1 MPDLGSS
8 LHLNML
14 RRYKVGQSLPL
25 RVIAAIRREL
35 HSKDMYGLHWGDPDT
50 LEPLKFI
57 RDRYLLPYV
66 RSDHHVIEIGPGGG
80 RWTRYLLGF
89 EKLYVVD
96 YHAQL
101 LDELRRNF
109 DAKHIVFVK
118 NNGADFPGVEEN
130 SIDYLFSFG
139 TFVHLDVDLI
149 QGYLRTMHPLLRQGS
164 NVVLQYSDQ
173 TKVMAKL
180 NAGFSDN
187 TPERMRQ
194 MVTSAGYT
202 ILEEDLTTLWHSSV
216 IRFTPC
222 TARRRGVEAVRPD
235 GEDSQPSA

>member
-57 RDRYLLPYV
+57 RDRYVLPYV
-66 RSDHHVIEIGPGGG
+66 RSNQCAREIGPGGG

-96 YHAQL
+96 CHAQVL
-101 LDELRRNF
+101 EELGRNF

-118 NNGADFPGVEEN
+118 NNGADFPGVEER

-139 TFVHLDVDLI
+139 TLVHLDVDLI
-149 QGYLRTMHPLLRQGS
+149 RGYLRTMHPLLKEGS
-164 NVVLQYSDQ
+164 NVVLQYSDK
-173 TKVMAKL
+173 TKIMARI

-187 TPERMRQ
+187 APELMRQ

-216 IRFTPC
+216 IRFTPG
-222 TARRRGVEAVRPD
+222 R
-235 GEDSQPSA
+235 

>member
-14 RRYKVGQSLPL
+14 WRYRLGQSLPL
-25 RVIAAIRREL
+25 RVLAAIRREL
-35 HSKDMYGLHWGDPDT
+35 RSRDLYGLHWGDPDT

-57 RDRYLLPYV
+57 RDRYVLPYV
-66 RSDHHVIEIGPGGG
+66 RPDRRALEIGPGGG

-89 EKLYVVD
+89 EKLTVVD

-101 LDELRRNF
+101 LDELRRGF
-109 DAKHIVFVK
+109 TAKHMVFVK
-118 NNGADFPGVEEN
+118 NNGSDFPGVEEG

-149 QGYLRTMHPLLRQGS
+149 HAYLANMRPLLKPGS

-173 TKVMAKL
+173 TKVMAQL
-180 NAGFSDN
+180 NAGFSHN
-187 TPERMRQ
+187 TPERMRE
-194 MVTSAGYT
+194 MVTRAGYA

-216 IRFTPC
+216 VRFTP
-222 TARRRGVEAVRPD
+222 AR
-235 GEDSQPSA
+235 

>member
-1 MPDLGSS
+1 MPDLSSS

-14 RRYKVGQSLPL
+14 RKYKLGQSLPL
-25 RVIAAIRREL
+25 RVLAAIRREL
-35 HSKDMYGLHWGDPDT
+35 RSRDLYGLHWGDPDT

-57 RDRYLLPYV
+57 RDRYVLPYLKP
-66 RSDHHVIEIGPGGG
+66 DQNALEIGPGGG

-101 LDELRRNF
+101 LDELRRSF
-109 DAKHIVFVK
+109 TAKHIVFVE
-118 NNGADFPGVEEN
+118 NNGSDFPGVAEN

-149 QGYLRTMHPLLRQGS
+149 QSYLGNMHPLLREGS

-173 TKVMAKL
+173 TKVMATL

-216 IRFTPC
+216 VRFTP
-222 TARRRGVEAVRPD
+222 AR
-235 GEDSQPSA
+235 

>member
-1 MPDLGSS
+1 
-8 LHLNML
+8 
-14 RRYKVGQSLPL
+14 VA
-25 RVIAAIRREL
+25 AAIRREL
-35 HSKDMYGLHWGDPDT
+35 RSRDLYGLHWGDPDT

-57 RDRYLLPYV
+57 RDRYVLPYV
-66 RSDHHVIEIGPGGG
+66 KPGQCALEIGPGGG

-109 DAKHIVFVK
+109 DAEHIVFVE
-118 NNGADFPGVEEN
+118 NGGTDFPGVAEDA
-130 SIDYLFSFG
+130 IDYLFSFG

-149 QGYLRTMHPLLRQGS
+149 QAYLANMRPLLKRGS
-164 NVVLQYSDQ
+164 NVVLQYADQ

-194 MVTSAGYT
+194 MVTGAGYT

-216 IRFTPC
+216 IRFTP
-222 TARRRGVEAVRPD
+222 AR
-235 GEDSQPSA
+235 